1 VSPAEGADRRPA
13 GGGRRSGAAV
23 PPSGAAGGLQGALGP
38 PSGAEGGE
46 VVGLPARRAAY
57 RAVRRVHSTEAWS
70 TRAVDSALRGGD
82 LDARDRSF
90 AANLAYQTLRWEGT
104 LDWALARVLTRP
116 LDQVQPELLDILRL
130 GAWQLLRGGVP
141 DRAAVWT
148 AVDLARAELGPQAT
162 GFANGV
168 LRGLARRR
176 DALPWPDPGTD
187 EGLGL
192 ALGYAPWIVAEA
204 RAVHGDRTPAVLEAG
219 NEPPGLT
226 LRASPPGTRDDL
238 VAELRAAGRDAAPTL
253 HAADGVRVPGADPAD
268 LPAVAEGRATPQ
280 DEASMLVVEAL
291 AAALGRGPR
300 PAPSGAGGSAP
311 PPTRPGAGGG
321 HGALPAPALRGLRVL
336 DAAAAPGG
344 KTTHLAGLGAEVV
357 AADVRA
363 GRTRLVAEAAQR
375 LHLADH
381 VQTVTADMTAPPF
394 GPASFDAVLLD
405 APCTGLGVVRR
416 RPELRWRRDPG
427 DPARLGALQGE
438 LLAALAP
445 LVRPG
450 GVLLYSACTW
460 TGAET
465 TAVVERFLAAEGDR
479 FTAERARTGS
489 AGRPAPA
496 GPGTL
501 LDPAADT
508 TDGFYLAPLR
518 RT

>member
-1 VSPAEGADRRPA
+1 MSPADA
-13 GGGRRSGAAV
+13 GGD
-23 PPSGAAGGLQGALGP
+23 
-38 PSGAEGGE
+38 
-46 VVGLPARRAAY
+46 VVELPARRAAY
-57 RAVRRVHSTEAWS
+57 RAVRRVHSTDAWS

-116 LDQVQPELLDILRL
+116 LDQVQPELVDILRL

-141 DRAAVWT
+141 DRAAVGT

-168 LRGLARRR
+168 LRGLARTR
-176 DALPWPDPGTD
+176 DALPWPDPATD

-204 RAVHGDRTPAVLEAG
+204 RAVHGDRTRAVLEAG

-238 VAELRAAGRDAAPTL
+238 VAELRAAGLDAAPTR
-253 HAADGVRVPGADPAD
+253 HAADGVRVPGADPAAR
-268 LPAVAEGRATPQ
+268 PAVAEGRATPQ

-291 AAALGRGPR
+291 TAALAGP
-300 PAPSGAGGSAP
+300 
-311 PPTRPGAGGG
+311 GGG
-321 HGALPAPALRGLRVL
+321 PLDGWRVL

-357 AADVRA
+357 AADVRP

-375 LHLADH
+375 LHLADR
-381 VQTVTADMTAPPF
+381 VETVTADMTAPPF

-427 DPARLGALQGE
+427 DPARLGALQAQ
-438 LLAALAP
+438 LLGALAP

-460 TGAET
+460 TRAET

-479 FTAERARTGS
+479 FTPEPARTGT

-508 TDGFYLAPLR
+508 TDGFYLSPLR